1 MSTRRPIS
9 PADLTAQVEPALE
22 DWQISGK
29 VRRLWARDASL
40 WTGSDE
46 GQWLGWL
53 GITEDQLAHKQRFE
67 QIAAEIKRAGSST
80 RCCSAW
86 ADPACAPKCSR

>member
-1 MSTRRPIS
+1 M
-9 PADLTAQVEPALE
+9 A
-22 DWQISGK
+22 GK

-46 GQWLGWL
+46 GSWLGWL
-53 GITEDQLAHKQRFE
+53 GITEDQLAHQQHFADV
-67 QIAAEIKRAGSST
+67 AADIKAPDSSM

-86 ADPACAPKCSR
+86 ADPACVRKFSR